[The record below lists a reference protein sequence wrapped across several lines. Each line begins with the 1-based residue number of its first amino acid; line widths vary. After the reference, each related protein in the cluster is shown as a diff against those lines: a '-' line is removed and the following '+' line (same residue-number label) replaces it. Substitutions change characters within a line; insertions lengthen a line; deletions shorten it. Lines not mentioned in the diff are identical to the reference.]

1 MELNLAPKVPAD
13 LIKDA
18 TEATFMADVIDGS
31 AEIPVI
37 AYFTA
42 AWCGPCKTLG
52 PALEEAVKAARGKVK
67 LARVDVDKNQMLAQQ
82 MRVQSI
88 PAVFAFVGGQPVDGF
103 MGAQSPAQIKA
114 FIDRVASMGGGEDG
128 IAAALEL
135 AEELLE
141 QGAVTDAVQTF
152 AAVLGE
158 DPENLAAIAGMAR
171 CHIALGDLEQARAI
185 LALAPPA
192 KVGDAGIAGALAQIE
207 LKEAGAG
214 VGPAADLRAA
224 LDRDPDDH
232 QARLDLALALSA
244 QGAQEEAI
252 DELLE
257 LFRRDREWNDGAAKT
272 QLFKLFDSLGAKSP
286 AVQKGR
292 RKLSSMIFA

>member
-52 PALEEAVKAARGKVK
+52 PALEDAVRAARGKVK
-67 LARVDVDKNQMLAQQ
+67 LAKVDVDQNQMLAQQ

-114 FIDRVASMGGGEDG
+114 FIDRVSKMGGGEDG
-128 IAAALEL
+128 IEAALEL
-135 AEELLE
+135 AEELLD
-141 QGAVTDAVQTF
+141 QGAATDAAQTF

-158 DPENLAAIAGMAR
+158 DRENLAAIAGMAR

-185 LALAPPA
+185 LAMAPPA
-192 KVGDAGIAGALAQIE
+192 KAGDARIAGALAQIE

-224 LDRDPDDH
+224 LERDPDDH
-232 QARLDLALALSA
+232 QARFDLALALSA

-252 DELLE
+252 EALLD

-272 QLFKLFDSLGAKSP
+272 QLFKLFDSLGAKNP
-286 AVQKGR
+286 AVLKGR
-292 RKLSSMIFA
+292 RSLSSMIFV